1 MAALDNRSA
10 GLTPEPPGPMVYR
23 LRVWEYLMRSW
34 KPYFWSTLGESLG
47 APVLYLLALG
57 IGMGSLINR
66 NGTGVI
72 GVPYLDFIAPALLT
86 ASALQVAMSE
96 STFATYGRFKWQ
108 RTLWGITATPVSPA
122 VAADAHV
129 LFIGTRVLVSSIT
142 YYLVLLAFG
151 AAGGPV
157 GVLMIPIA
165 LLCALSCA
173 VWVLVLTASIHDEGA
188 PAFNILLRF
197 VVLPMTLFSAS
208 FFPITQLPWSVRWLA
223 FFSPLWHANELAR
236 AAALGGL
243 DTPVMALHLVVLL
256 VLFGSGFVVA
266 RRAFTRRLVV

>member
-151 AAGGPV
+151 AAGRPGRRPDDPDSAAVRVVLRSLGAGPDGQHSRRGRA
-157 GVLMIPIA
+157 GVQHPAAIRGA
-165 LLCALSCA
+165 ADDA
-173 VWVLVLTASIHDEGA
+173 VLG
-188 PAFNILLRF
+188 
-197 VVLPMTLFSAS
+197 VVLPDHPA
-208 FFPITQLPWSVRWLA
+208 PVVGPLA
-223 FFSPLWHANELAR
+223 
-236 AAALGGL
+236 G
-243 DTPVMALHLVVLL
+243 VLL
-256 VLFGSGFVVA
+256 PAVA
-266 RRAFTRRLVV
+266 RQ